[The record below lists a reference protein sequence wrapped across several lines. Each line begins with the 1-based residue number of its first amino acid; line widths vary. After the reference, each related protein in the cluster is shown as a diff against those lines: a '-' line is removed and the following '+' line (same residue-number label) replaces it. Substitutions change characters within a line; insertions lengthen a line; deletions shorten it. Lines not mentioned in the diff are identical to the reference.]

1 MSLPELMR
9 TAAEAAND
17 VVQGVRP
24 DQLSLPT
31 PCADWDVRALINHLL
46 TTSGHMSELVARK
59 QPVDLA
65 ALMET
70 DFMTGDW
77 AKDYAVQVDKAAAA
91 WALPGATE
99 GEFAMHGPPYPAEAL
114 AGMFLSELV
123 THGWD
128 LARATGQTLRVS
140 DELAAAVLELN
151 AGMAPEGRTQG
162 LFGEPVTLKEGASTL
177 ETAVAIAGRDPR

>member
-1 MSLPELMR
+1 MNLPDLMR

-17 VVQGVRP
+17 VVQGVRQ
-24 DQLSLPT
+24 DQLELPT
-31 PCADWDVRALINHLL
+31 PCAEWDVRTLINHLM

-59 QPVDLA
+59 QPVDMP
-65 ALMET
+65 ALMAT

-99 GEFAMHGPPYPAEAL
+99 GTFAMHGPPYPAEAL

-128 LARATGQTLRVS
+128 LARATSQTLNIPE
-140 DELAAAVLELN
+140 ELAAKALELN
-151 AGMAPEGRTQG
+151 KGMAPEGRTQG
-162 LFGEPVTLKEGASTL
+162 LFGEPVPVGEAASTL
-177 ETAVAIAGRDPR
+177 DKAVAIAGRDPR